1 MMRGLRNQCSSTG
14 VAFVCL
20 IAVAHAVSPV
30 QKVVELLDECKAK
43 VKKDLDAETKAM
55 EEYTAFCDD
64 ELKDKGYAIETA
76 GRSIEDLTA
85 TVDSSTANI
94 GELSDEIA
102 TLGSTNAAKSS
113 ELADAT
119 KVREA
124 GNADFAAAEKELL
137 KSIDELGRAATIIK
151 RGMSFAQTA
160 QGKKKIN
167 EVVAGLKNIIEAE
180 WVDVGSKRKLKSFLQ
195 AAAQAKEDEDDDL
208 SLTQPQAKMVAYES
222 SSGGIVKAIEEMQGK
237 AEDTLSDL
245 RKKEMGDAQEFAMLE
260 QGLKSEISH
269 GEEKLSTATK
279 GKAANEQAKED
290 ASGKLVETEK
300 SKAADEEYA
309 GTLKT
314 ECEAKASEWEA
325 RQKSAAEE
333 MGAIEKAKT
342 ILVEGVTAFAQ
353 VSSKTRRWNPD
364 DDDESDAVAEKRS
377 KVVTILKKLSQTHH
391 SFAFAQLASM
401 ATSDPFVKIRGLIE
415 DMIAKLLKEAE
426 EEATQK
432 AFCDAEMGKSKTSQD
447 EKTTTL
453 EKLSA
458 RIDGAS
464 TTISENTEAI
474 KTLEAEIAEIDKAQ
488 AEATEI
494 RTTENADYLKA
505 SKDFKDSAEAV
516 AKAIEVLKNFYE
528 GSFMQV
534 STKTNSKSKQPEFGS
549 AKSDTASTII
559 SVLEMSEED
568 FTTLLAETEATEDEA
583 AKAYEKLTDENK
595 ISKASKETEAKGKES
610 EVKSLTV
617 QLGHSK
623 EDHASVSKE
632 LDAVLAYLDKLKPE
646 CESKAMSYEERKAA
660 REAEI
665 AGLKEAL
672 EILSGQGMALTQV
685 RSHRVRVF

>member
-1 MMRGLRNQCSSTG
+1 MARIL
-14 VAFVCL
+14 VLFCL
-20 IAVAHAVSPV
+20 VQSVSAGSAI

-43 VKKDLDAETKAM
+43 VQKDLDAETKSM

-76 GRSIEDLTA
+76 ARAIEDLTA

-102 TLGSTNAAKSS
+102 TLGTTNAAKSK

-124 GNADFAAAEKELL
+124 GNADFVAAEKELV
-137 KSIDELGRAATIIK
+137 KSIDELSRAATVLK
-151 RGMSFAQTA
+151 RGMSFAQTP
-160 QGKKKIN
+160 QGKKKMN
-167 EVVAGLKNIIEAE
+167 AVVAGLKNIIEAE

-222 SSGGIVKAIEEMQGK
+222 SSGSIVKTIEEMQGK

-245 RKKEMGDAQEFAMLE
+245 RKKEMGDAQTFAMLE
-260 QGLKSEISH
+260 QGLKDEISH

-279 GKAANEQAKED
+279 SKAANEQAKED
-290 ASGKLVETEK
+290 ASGKLVETTK

-333 MGAIEKAKT
+333 MGAIEKAKE
-342 ILVEGVTAFAQ
+342 ILVSGVTAFAQ
-353 VSSKTRRWNPD
+353 VSSKSKRWNPD
-364 DDDESDAVAEKRS
+364 DDDESDAVSEKRT
-377 KVVTILKKLSQTHH
+377 KVVSILKQLGQTHH
-391 SFAFAQLASM
+391 SFAFAQLANM

-432 AFCDAEMGKSKTSQD
+432 AFCDAEMGKSKTSQE
-447 EKTTTL
+447 EKTMTMD
-453 EKLSA
+453 KLQA
-458 RIDGAS
+458 RIDGATS
-464 TTISENTEAI
+464 TISENTEAI
-474 KTLEAEIAEIDKAQ
+474 KTLESEIAEIDKAQ
-488 AEATEI
+488 AEATTI
-494 RTTENADYLKA
+494 RTKEKEDYMVA

-528 GSFMQV
+528 GSFIQV
-534 STKTNSKSKQPEFGS
+534 TAKTGLKSKQPSFGG
-549 AKSDTASTII
+549 AKSDIASTII

-583 AKAYEKLTDENK
+583 AKAFKALTDENK
-595 ISKASKETEAKGKES
+595 VSKATKEAEAKGKAS

-623 EDHASVSKE
+623 EDHASTSSE
-632 LDAVLAYLDKLKPE
+632 LDAVNAYIDKLRPQ
-646 CESKAMSYEERKAA
+646 CEEKAMSYAEKKAK

-672 EILSGQGMALTQV
+672 EILAGDGLALVQTKRNLRQIK
-685 RSHRVRVF
+685 RV